1 MQLSLGCANARRMV
15 MFRNTSLPGGGF
27 KAIIADTGMAAETSV
42 GGVGKQSEVL
52 RRIPVPDTTTT
63 GGDGLGMVEGRL
75 ARLEG
80 LGEGLRTSQTITF
93 SAVALVGAMLLALG
107 SWTVIRIDRLAGRID
122 GLAGRLDGKIDNLSA
137 RMDSRIDSL
146 SGRIDNLS
154 GRMDSLS
161 GRMDG
166 KLGDLNTK
174 VDQLP
179 AKINSDLLALV
190 TTLSQAI
197 TAARQ
202 PPPQII
208 LMPAPQPAP
217 STTDSAKPAPAT
229 P

>member
-1 MQLSLGCANARRMV
+1 MV
-15 MFRNTSLPGGGF
+15 MFRNTSFSGGGF
-27 KAIIADTGMAAETSV
+27 RAIIADTGMPAETGV

-52 RRIPVPDTTTT
+52 RRIPVPDTTST
-63 GGDGLGMVEGRL
+63 GGDGLGMVESRL

-80 LGEGLRTSQTITF
+80 LVEGLRTSQTITF

-107 SWTVIRIDRLAGRID
+107 SWTVIRIDS
-122 GLAGRLDGKIDNLSA
+122 LSA
-137 RMDSRIDSL
+137 RMDARIDSL
-146 SGRIDNLS
+146 SGR
-154 GRMDSLS
+154 MDA
-161 GRMDG
+161 
-166 KLGDLNTK
+166 KIGDLNTK
-174 VDQLP
+174 VEQLP

-197 TAARQ
+197 TAAKQ

-217 STTDSAKPAPAT
+217 SPTESAKPAPAT

>member
-1 MQLSLGCANARRMV
+1 MV
-15 MFRNTSLPGGGF
+15 IFRNTSFPGGGF
-27 KAIIADTGMAAETSV
+27 KAIKADTGMPAETGV

-52 RRIPVPDTTTT
+52 RRTPVPDTTST

-80 LGEGLRTSQTITF
+80 LVEGLRTSQTITF

-107 SWTVIRIDRLAGRID
+107 SWTVIRID
-122 GLAGRLDGKIDNLSA
+122 GLAGRLDCKIDSLSA

-146 SGRIDNLS
+146 SVRIDILS
-154 GRMDSLS
+154 A
-161 GRMDG
+161 RMDG

-174 VDQLP
+174 VEQLP

-197 TAARQ
+197 TAAKQ
-202 PPPQII
+202 PPPQIV

-217 STTDSAKPAPAT
+217 SATEAAKPAPAT